1 MTKSQKIINTTCVTN
16 TPDTDGL
23 VRGCRSQQRSFLA
36 VALVFRLGNFS
47 HDTFQLDIELVDK
60 RLLLRIVASDVDGL
74 RGKVAARIFML
85 FFSVSMRRV
94 ACRTRQGTQS
104 DRLRSHSYV
113 KEHSSD
119 VAEDKMRWGISGDM
133 AGSNEREPIQLRAH
147 RRSHDQSR
155 EIQMTKMKTLSA
167 VIILSAVVAT
177 PVLAQEAGTRG
188 PGSRYGLEPRSFPR
202 GAYNQL
208 NGPSY
213 ATPRNGSNIENFGS
227 SGRDPSRVGGQDPS
241 FNPSST

>member
-1 MTKSQKIINTTCVTN
+1 MPEIVGVVH
-16 TPDTDGL
+16 P
-23 VRGCRSQQRSFLA
+23 VELA
-36 VALVFRLGNFS
+36 SPPSSGSLGE
-47 HDTFQLDIELVDK
+47 DTFQLGIELVDN
-60 RLLLRIVASDVDGL
+60 RPLLRIGASDVDGF
-74 RGKVAARIFML
+74 RGKIAARAFIL
-85 FFSVSMRRV
+85 FLSVSMRRV
-94 ACRTRQGTQS
+94 AF
-104 DRLRSHSYV
+104 
-113 KEHSSD
+113 EP
-119 VAEDKMRWGISGDM
+119 DKARKATGGVLTVMSRNIHRMSPKTKCAGGISGDM
-133 AGSNEREPIQLRAH
+133 AGSNEREPIQFLAH
-147 RRSHDQSR
+147 RRSHNQSR

-188 PGSRYGLEPRSFPR
+188 PGSRYGLESRSFPR